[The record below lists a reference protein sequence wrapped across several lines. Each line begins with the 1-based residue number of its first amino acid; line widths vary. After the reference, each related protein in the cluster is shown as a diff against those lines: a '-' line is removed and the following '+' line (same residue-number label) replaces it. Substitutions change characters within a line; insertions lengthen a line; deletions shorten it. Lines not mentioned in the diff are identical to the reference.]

1 MTEISVCTDN
11 VCRKLL
17 RLMEMP
23 ASSRADAFH
32 ELVQGIGINHA
43 GHHRQ
48 SRKASAWGTQGIRT
62 SQGERSR

>member
-1 MTEISVCTDN
+1 MTEISVCTDDD
-11 VCRKLL
+11 CRKLL

-32 ELVQGIGINHA
+32 ELVQGICVNHT